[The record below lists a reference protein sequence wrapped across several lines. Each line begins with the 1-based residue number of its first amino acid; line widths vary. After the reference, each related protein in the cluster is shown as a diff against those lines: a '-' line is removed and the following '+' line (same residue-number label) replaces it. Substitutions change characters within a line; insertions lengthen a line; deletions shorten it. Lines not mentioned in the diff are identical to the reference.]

1 MDGCG
6 TFRFL
11 WHIALPLVR
20 PALLTFILM
29 SVSFHWN
36 EFFWPLIVTDS
47 NAARTLTIGLSIFA
61 QQTESGAEWTL
72 LMAGTLIV
80 VAPLIVLFLVF
91 QRRFV
96 QSFMHSGIKG

>member
-1 MDGCG
+1 
-6 TFRFL
+6 
-11 WHIALPLVR
+11 
-20 PALLTFILM
+20 
-29 SVSFHWN
+29 
-36 EFFWPLIVTDS
+36 VTDS